1 MKKFFKVLGVVGIA
15 AAAAVVTSSVLSDQ
29 ETLNKV
35 NDALDKAKKAANA
48 VVKTVREGIEQAQ
61 RQAGMNADEKNQ
73 AWADEQWEAIGI

>member
-1 MKKFFKVLGVVGIA
+1 MRKFIKVLGIVGVA

-35 NDALDKAKKAANA
+35 NEAVDKVKKAAHE
-48 VVKTVREGIEQAQ
+48 VVKTVREGVEQAQ

-73 AWADEQWEAIGI
+73 AWADEQWETLGI